1 MKKSHFLA
9 CILLISGFQAIG
21 QTQDSLDRI
30 EVVTYTRYS
39 PVLTSARKLTT
50 VPVFETPEVKLPTF
64 DYVLPE
70 FRYTVTPTYRPAK
83 AAEIQTDRSQE
94 VNDNYFKLGGGN
106 YLSGL
111 AEIHLHNKQSE
122 KYDFG
127 GFARHF
133 SSNASDPANADFSDN
148 LLGIFGT
155 KTTRKGALNGSL
167 NYERHVVH
175 YYAAADS
182 LELTKRQ
189 TNQIFND
196 VNGKVGWQSNP
207 SRRGL
212 GFSTSLEGFG
222 FSTLRQNEQDFRLNL
237 NPFLEFRRAGR
248 ADLKAAVEYTALS
261 FGDSSL
267 NRFFVHID
275 PSYTFTVKKFD
286 IHAGIQTVLA
296 GTGSSSS
303 FYVFP
308 DIEVKHY
315 IVPERMKAYLRLGGG
330 LDKNQLRQL
339 SYKNPFIADYV
350 DIRNTINQFEFATG
364 IKGALAKK
372 VDYLIGVNY
381 KTLSDLPL
389 FLSDTTE
396 LRRFNTVYDKV
407 GILSFQTG
415 MGVRLNEK
423 FFLQWAGHFYT
434 YNTDAE
440 TNAWQL
446 PDYDIDIN
454 LRYTLGK
461 KLHMRFQSYI
471 IGERYQF
478 DHESGKAI
486 KLKPVGDINLLTEYR
501 YSKYLA
507 FFLNVNNIGNAR
519 YQKWYAY
526 PSYGINVLGG
536 VSFSL

>member
-1 MKKSHFLA
+1 MKNSLFLA
-9 CILLISGFQAIG
+9 LLLFSTCLTVVG
-21 QTQDSLDRI
+21 QSVDSLDRI
-30 EVVTYTRYS
+30 EVITYTRYS

-70 FRYTVTPTYRPAK
+70 FRYSVSPTYRPAK
-83 AAEIQTDRSQE
+83 AAEIQTDKSQE
-94 VNDNYFKLGGGN
+94 VNDNYFRLGGGN

-111 AEIHLHNKQSE
+111 AEVHLHNKQSD

-148 LLGIFGT
+148 LLGVFGT
-155 KTTRKGALNGSL
+155 KTTRKGALHGSL

-175 YYAAADS
+175 YYSAPDS
-182 LELTKRQ
+182 LELTKRLS
-189 TNQIFND
+189 NQIFND
-196 VNGKVGWQSNP
+196 VSGKVGWKSNP

-212 GFSTSLEGFG
+212 GLKTSLEGFA
-222 FSTLRQNEQDFRLNL
+222 FSTLRQNEQDFKLTI
-237 NPFLEFRRAGR
+237 NPFLETRRSGR
-248 ADLKAAVEYTALS
+248 AELNAQVEYSSLS

-267 NRFFVHID
+267 NRYFVYID
-275 PSYTFTVKKFD
+275 PSHTFTVKKFN
-286 IHAGIQTVLA
+286 IRAGLRSVLA
-296 GTGSSSS
+296 GSAGSSS

-308 DIEVKHY
+308 DIAVTHY
-315 IVPERMKAYLRLGGG
+315 IVPERMKAYLNLGGG
-330 LDKNQLRQL
+330 VTQNQLRQL
-339 SYKNPFIADYV
+339 SYQNPFIADYI
-350 DIRNTINQFEFATG
+350 DIRNTINQFEFAAG
-364 IKGALAKK
+364 IKGVLAKK
-372 VDYLIGVNY
+372 VDYLLGINY

-389 FLSDTTE
+389 FLTDSTQY
-396 LRRFNTVYDKV
+396 RRFTTIYDRI
-407 GILSFQTG
+407 GIFAFQTG

-434 YNTDAE
+434 YNTDVQ

-446 PDYDIDIN
+446 PDLDIDLN
-454 LRYTLGK
+454 LRYTIGK
-461 KLHMRFQSYI
+461 KLHLRLQSYI

-478 DHESGKAI
+478 DPFLNKAV

-519 YQKWYAY
+519 YQKWYSY